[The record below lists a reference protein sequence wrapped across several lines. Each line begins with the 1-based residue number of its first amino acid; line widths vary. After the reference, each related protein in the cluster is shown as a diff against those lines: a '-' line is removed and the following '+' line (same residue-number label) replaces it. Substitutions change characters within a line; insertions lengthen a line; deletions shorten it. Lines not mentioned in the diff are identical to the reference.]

1 MMRYSSDPKI
11 DKSLRHSIR
20 DGAAYSFMA
29 GSGETYF
36 SAFAIF
42 LKASTTQI
50 GFLASV
56 PPLVA
61 SFAQLLSAWL
71 GHRTGQRKRIIIVG
85 ALLQALIWCPMA
97 LLPLYFHDYAIEL
110 FITSVTLFYAFG
122 NLAAPQW
129 SSLMGE
135 LVAERKRGR
144 FFARRTRISSMT
156 SFIALVMAGFVLHEF
171 DESDSTNFGFL
182 LIFAVAFVAR
192 LISVYHLMQMYD
204 PPGHVA
210 AMEVPLPA
218 SLWQRLRHSKFARFS
233 LYFCAMQFSVAIA
246 SPFFSVYLLR
256 DLHFNYVE
264 FMSCSAIMVLIQFL
278 TLTRWG
284 RISDVFG
291 NRIIL
296 TVCGSLIPLLPLLWL
311 ASSNF
316 YYLLMIQSF
325 SGFIWAGFSLSASNY
340 LYDLLPADKRSTFM
354 AIHNVLASVGIFL
367 GALLGGFLGSV
378 LPTQFSI
385 GGIEFNWMTSLYH
398 LFIVSFVLRA
408 TSSLF
413 FLPRIREARKV
424 RPTTVRRLI
433 FRVVRF
439 NPLTGLIFD
448 IVGSRKKQEINADST
463 QTSTPR

>member
-1 MMRYSSDPKI
+1 MRYSSDPKVHQ
-11 DKSLRHSIR
+11 SLRHSIG
-20 DGAAYSFMA
+20 DGAAYAFMA

-71 GHRTGQRKRIIIVG
+71 GHHTGQRKRIILVG
-85 ALLQALIWCPMA
+85 ATLQALIWCPMA
-97 LLPLYFHDYAIEL
+97 LLPLFFRDYAIEW
-110 FITSVTLFYAFG
+110 FIACVTLYYAFG
-122 NLAAPQW
+122 NLTAPQW

-144 FFARRTRISSMT
+144 YFARRTRISSIT
-156 SFIALVMAGFVLHEF
+156 SFFALVMAGVVLHRF
-171 DESDSTNFGFL
+171 AESDTTHIGFL
-182 LIFAVAFVAR
+182 LIFSVAFFAR
-192 LISVYHLMQMYD
+192 LVSVYHLSRMYD

-210 AMEVPLPA
+210 SMEIPIQA
-218 SLWQRLRHSKFARFS
+218 NLWHRLLHSRFARFS
-233 LYFCAMQFSVAIA
+233 LYFAVMQFSVAIA

-256 DLHFNYVE
+256 DLHFSYIE
-264 FMSCSAIMVLIQFL
+264 FMACSAIMVIIQFL

-284 RISDVFG
+284 RISDIFG

-296 TVCGSLIPLLPLLWL
+296 LVCGSLIPLLPLLWL
-311 ASSNF
+311 FSPNF
-316 YYLLMIQSF
+316 FYLLLIQSF
-325 SGFIWAGFSLSASNY
+325 SGFIWAGFTLSASNY

-354 AIHNVLASVGIFL
+354 AVHSVLASIGIFL
-367 GALLGGFLGSV
+367 GALSGGYLGSLIPAQYSV
-378 LPTQFSI
+378 VALEIDWRSP
-385 GGIEFNWMTSLYH
+385 LYNI
-398 LFIVSFVLRA
+398 FIVSFVLRA
-408 TSSLF
+408 VTAMV
-413 FLPRIREARKV
+413 FLPKIREARKV
-424 RPTTVRRLI
+424 KPTTLRRLI

-448 IVGSRKKQEINADST
+448 IVGSRKKQTIHADNTESRN
-463 QTSTPR
+463 PP